1 MVTANDELEEI
12 RRATHQA
19 VKQVG
24 RKRSNLVPILQN
36 IQRSLGY
43 VPRES
48 MREVARLLKIPEM
61 DVYSVVTFYN
71 QFRLNP
77 PGKHSVRVC
86 LGTACHM
93 KGGYI
98 VLDAWKRRLGIE
110 AGQTTPDR
118 QFDLDTVACIGACAM
133 APITVIDG
141 VVEGKTSPT
150 RVDGILLSIKLSENG
165 KEQAEEG

>member
-1 MVTANDELEEI
+1 MAANDESAEI
-12 RRATHQA
+12 RRETHRA
-19 VKQVG
+19 VKKVG
-24 RKRSNLVPILQN
+24 RKKSHLVPILQE
-36 IQRSLGY
+36 IQRRLGY

-48 MREVARLLKIPEM
+48 MLEVARLLKIPEM

-71 QFRLNP
+71 QFRVNP

-141 VVEGKTSPT
+141 AVEAKTSPT

-165 KEQAEEG
+165 KERREEG